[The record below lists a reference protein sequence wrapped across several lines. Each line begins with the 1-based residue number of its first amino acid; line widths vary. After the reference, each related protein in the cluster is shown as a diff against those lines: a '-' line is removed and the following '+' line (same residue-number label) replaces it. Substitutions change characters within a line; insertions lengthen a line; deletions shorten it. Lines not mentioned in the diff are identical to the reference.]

1 MPGIAR
7 QNDTVT
13 TGHGCDTTTTI
24 QQASPDVRINGRGAA
39 YAGAALTSHTI
50 TNPAPPPAPPC
61 IVHSAQVNAGY
72 GRVLVNGR
80 PIARVG
86 DSADLGQISSGSG
99 DVLTSG

>member
-1 MPGIAR
+1 VPGIAR

-24 QQASPDVRINGRGAA
+24 AQGSGNVLINGRGAA
-39 YAGAALTSHTI
+39 YQNAQLSGHTI
-50 TNPAPPPAPPC
+50 PSGAVPPC
-61 IVHSAQVNAGY
+61 IPHSAQVNAGY

-80 PIARVG
+80 PIARIG
-86 DSADLGQISSGSG
+86 DSADLGQITTGSG

>member
-24 QQASPDVRINGRGAA
+24 QQGSPNVRINGSGAA
-39 YAGAALTSHTI
+39 YAGAALTGHTI
-50 TNPAPPPAPPC
+50 PVGVPPVC
-61 IVHSAQVNAGY
+61 VGHSAQVNAGY

-80 PIARVG
+80 PIARIG
-86 DSADLGQISSGSG
+86 DSADLGQISTASAN
-99 DVLTSG
+99 VLTIG

>member
-1 MPGIAR
+1 MRGVAR
-7 QNDTVT
+7 QNDTVA

-24 QQASPDVRINGRGAA
+24 QEGSPNVRINGRGAA
-39 YAGAALTSHTI
+39 YANAALAAHTI

-61 IVHSAQVNAGY
+61 IGHTAKVNAGY
-72 GRVLVNGR
+72 GSVLVNGR

-86 DSADLGQISSGSG
+86 DSADLGQISTGSA

>member
-7 QNDTVT
+7 QGDNVI

-24 QQASPDVRINGRGAA
+24 QQGSPNVRINGRGAA
-39 YAGAALTSHTI
+39 YAGAALAPHTI
-50 TNPAPPPAPPC
+50 TNSVPIPPC
-61 IVHSAQVNAGY
+61 ISHSAQVNAGY

-80 PIARVG
+80 PIARYG
-86 DSADLGQISSGSG
+86 DSADAGSISSSSG